1 MHTHKLFW
9 APLFSPLTLTL
20 FSAFCSTISAFLFH
34 FSVFFSFFTSSSVLT
49 KNIIREFFLLVPQ
62 EVSLS
67 MNSCNAEC
75 PYIWSTST
83 WMRRRLSSKTSKF
96 GRNRK
101 SDTLAL
107 QTGAASSD
115 PLLSPMGG
123 QQCEGRRRDDEKMER
138 HLGGVWDWL
147 LWSVVWY
154 GVCRFGASYH
164 RKKPLDILV
173 SLLCLKDCVSSDACQ
188 RYFGSSFDK
197 YM

>member
-1 MHTHKLFW
+1 MNCTRISYSEHLYSLLLF
-9 APLFSPLTLTL
+9 LLL
-20 FSAFCSTISAFLFH
+20 FSALCSATSAFLFH
-34 FSVFFSFFTSSSVLT
+34 ISPFFLFYTSSSVLT
-49 KNIIREFFLLVPQ
+49 KYIIREFFLLVPQ

-83 WMRRRLSSKTSKF
+83 WMRTRMSSKTSKF
-96 GRNRK
+96 GHNWK

-115 PLLSPMGG
+115 PLLAPMGG
-123 QQCEGRRRDDEKMER
+123 QQSEDRGRDDEKMDRLLE
-138 HLGGVWDWL
+138 GVWDWL

-164 RKKPLDILV
+164 RKKATWHPCQPLV
-173 SLLCLKDCVSSDACQ
+173 FERLCQLRCMSAV
-188 RYFGSSFDK
+188 FWF
-197 YM
+197 